1 MSNSRKSNEVARC
14 SKITVERARE
24 LVKTMYAINYTK
36 PGHTK
41 PSKVM
46 LRMDD
51 EQKEL
56 VDIVSKWVN
65 RVLGN
70 ALRKQGLI

>member
-1 MSNSRKSNEVARC
+1 MLKKAE

-41 PSKVM
+41 PSKAM
-46 LRMDD
+46 LKMDE

-56 VDIVSKWVN
+56 VNIVSNWVKRN
-65 RVLGN
+65 FR
-70 ALRKQGLI
+70 